1 MSQLAT
7 SIDASVEPDHE
18 VSESAFEFLLAE
30 ILLQPDYLTLD
41 PVNNK
46 NDIHLHLLDI
56 LGYDVGYRYDAPPLQ
71 SSQSYRC

>member
-1 MSQLAT
+1 MSHLAT
-7 SIDASVEPDHE
+7 SVDESAEPDHEVE
-18 VSESAFEFLLAE
+18 VSESAFEFLLSE

-56 LGYDVGYRYDAPPLQ
+56 LGYDVGYRYGT
-71 SSQSYRC
+71 